1 MSFYG
6 LPRKHVPS
14 IYHVVLLRN
23 PERAPCIR
31 NHAFAL
37 VAALDWTEYEGL
49 AGGVHLV
56 AGQHVAL
63 AVKQIPSPRPPLHLL
78 EPVPTIGRIA
88 AVCKLIPP
96 ALAVCGRLKALGVCH
111 WDRGIINIPQFKH
124 LLPGRGRYS
133 GLDSPVVDALGLN
146 TPTITY
152 VHPDVARLPD
162 RPADHGL
169 VQVVNSYPLHGR
181 VMIVVAATQDT
192 CVPADKTTAVR
203 AALAYVLSLLARKK
217 SEVKQVYTL
226 SPSGC
231 SLYSPLRL
239 HFTGISKLDVRVTIL
254 LSLPNS
260 ASLR

>member
-63 AVKQIPSPRPPLHLL
+63 AVKQVPATGAVRGLP
-78 EPVPTIGRIA
+78 EPVPAIGRIA

-96 ALAVCGRLKALGVCH
+96 TLAVCGRLEALGVCH
-111 WDRGIINIPQFKH
+111 WYRGIVDVAELED
-124 LLPGRGRYS
+124 LLPGCSGHS
-133 GLDSPVVDALGLN
+133 GLDSPVIDALGLN

-152 VHPDVARLPD
+152 VHPDVARLP
-162 RPADHGL
+162 
-169 VQVVNSYPLHGR
+169 
-181 VMIVVAATQDT
+181 
-192 CVPADKTTAVR
+192 
-203 AALAYVLSLLARKK
+203 
-217 SEVKQVYTL
+217 
-226 SPSGC
+226 
-231 SLYSPLRL
+231 
-239 HFTGISKLDVRVTIL
+239 
-254 LSLPNS
+254 
-260 ASLR
+260 

>member
-1 MSFYG
+1 M
-6 LPRKHVPS
+6 
-14 IYHVVLLRN
+14 
-23 PERAPCIR
+23 
-31 NHAFAL
+31 
-37 VAALDWTEYEGL
+37 
-49 AGGVHLV
+49 AGW
-56 AGQHVAL
+56 
-63 AVKQIPSPRPPLHLL
+63 KP
-78 EPVPTIGRIA
+78 
-88 AVCKLIPP
+88 
-96 ALAVCGRLKALGVCH
+96 LGVCH
-111 WDRGIINIPQFKH
+111 RDRRVVDIAELQC
-124 LLPGRGRYS
+124 LLPGRGRHTAFD
-133 GLDSPVVDALGLN
+133 GPIVDSLSFD
-146 TPTITY
+146 TPAIAY
-152 VHPDVARLPD
+152 VHPDVSRLPE

-226 SPSGC
+226 SPSGY